1 MEGGT
6 SLERK
11 QQQHPSC
18 RPVTDEV
25 IDWLLNREKQG
36 GPRVT
41 SAQQLQAVLKRCPA
55 PLLARLLSSLA
66 PKGEEPKRP
75 TPEWEEPER
84 PTPEREEHERPT
96 PEWEE
101 PEHPTPEWEEPER
114 PTPEWGEPEH
124 PQPKRGES
132 VCPQPKREE
141 SVRPQPK

>member
-1 MEGGT
+1 MEGEK

-18 RPVTDEV
+18 RPVTEEV
-25 IDWLLNREKQG
+25 IDWLLDWEKQG

-41 SAQQLQAVLKRCPA
+41 SAQQMQAVLKRCPA

-66 PKGEEPKRP
+66 PKGEEP
-75 TPEWEEPER
+75 
-84 PTPEREEHERPT
+84 
-96 PEWEE
+96 
-101 PEHPTPEWEEPER
+101 EHPTPEWEEPEC

-132 VCPQPKREE
+132 VHPQPKREE
-141 SVRPQPK
+141 SVRPQPKREESVCPQPKEGEVGASTALGPKLPVEG